1 MVGCIVT
8 IEGEYFAL
16 ASDDGRKKIKR
27 PYKIEARVKSPDGAL
42 SLIRNKLLNKI
53 LTKKYEDYHTFR
65 THQISKITDLNG
77 EALIGYT
84 NVRLMDFNQIAN
96 HVRLHKLPLK
106 LELYTDLGTLRSM
119 VFLAET
125 NVKEFHIKQGQLAK
139 EAAEDAVLAE
149 LNPDLFDGAEI
160 KTPESGVLDI
170 EPAPPAQKVEQV
182 WVKGRGF
189 VPIDD
194 FEEDC
199 NRPDEA
205 PYEDNLDDEV
215 ATTQGKPVNYEEQG
229 ASFPAEQR
237 PDYNRQVKY
246 TTVNARTITEG
257 EQPYDPAKEEPSLNQ
272 QPSLAKK
279 LVDEL

>member
-16 ASDDGRKKIKR
+16 ATDDGRKKNKK
-27 PYKIEARVKSPDGAL
+27 PYKIEARVKSPEGAL

-53 LTKKYEDYHTFR
+53 LAKKYEDYHTFR
-65 THQISKITDLNG
+65 THQITKVTDLNG
-77 EALIGYT
+77 DSLIGYT

-96 HVRLHKLPLK
+96 HVRQFKLPLK
-106 LELYTDLGTLRSM
+106 LELYTDLGTLRDM

-149 LNPDLFDGAEI
+149 LNPDLFDGEEI
-160 KTPESGVLDI
+160 KTPEVGILDI
-170 EPAPPAQKVEQV
+170 EAKTPAQKVEQV

-189 VPIDD
+189 VPITE
-194 FEEDC
+194 FEEDF
-199 NRPDEA
+199 NRPEEA

-215 ATTQGKPVNYEEQG
+215 GNQHETVQYVP
-229 ASFPAEQR
+229 
-237 PDYNRQVKY
+237 
-246 TTVNARTITEG
+246 VNARTMTEG
-257 EQPYDPAKEEPSLNQ
+257 EQPYDPKAEVAAQK
-272 QPSLAKK
+272 LA
-279 LVDEL
+279 DEL